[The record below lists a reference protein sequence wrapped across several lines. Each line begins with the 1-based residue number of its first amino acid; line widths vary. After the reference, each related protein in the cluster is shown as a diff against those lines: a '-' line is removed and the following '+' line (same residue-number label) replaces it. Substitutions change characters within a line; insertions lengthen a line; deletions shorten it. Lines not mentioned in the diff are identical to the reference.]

1 MSVQSFETKQLTLVF
16 FGVLQN
22 MTPSI
27 DQKSTKKHKCRDA
40 RVKHVAVLW
49 KTYSKTYHEGYALQT
64 KAQQILLKEKH
75 CLFSR
80 RRVDN

>member
-1 MSVQSFETKQLTLVF
+1 MSVQSFETKQLTLDF

-49 KTYSKTYHEGYALQT
+49 KTYSKT
-64 KAQQILLKEKH
+64 
-75 CLFSR
+75 
-80 RRVDN
+80 